1 MKKEVFNQIVVDN
14 IDSKLISVILS
25 SGIKLSQELEIEGNR
40 TTRTSVKFIK
50 IEDTYV
56 GIRKHTDVTYDYS
69 GQISKGDSRNAD
81 FYMGYDEIVAL
92 EFYDEVAKQIE
103 DGKAAEGKHEIIS
116 KPKGKYAPKESGK
129 KKAVEEEEAAAGFAV
144 HSLSDYDYY
153 VYNKSMDNSDAAVF
167 DGYLGMLVKLDYCEK
182 HDLDLNEFMEASY
195 KEITHDEYVLGK
207 DSTQNFWYCYV
218 LVILIFMLIIMYGM
232 SIASSVTNE
241 KSNRSIEILVTSTDS
256 TALLF
261 GKVFAGAVATV
272 FQVGIIAVCLLGSYQ
287 YNKDFWG
294 IDLGMFLDIPANVL
308 VVFAV
313 FGIGGFLFYAFLY
326 GALGALVSKIEDL
339 NKSAG
344 SAQMI
349 IMIVYF
355 VVLLQLDKVDGVP
368 MKVCSFLPFSSY
380 SAMFARVAM
389 GHVQTWEIIVSA
401 VILYISV
408 ALMGVIGGKIFRSS
422 TLRYGNPIKLT
433 TAIKNLRKKD
443 S

>member
-1 MKKEVFNQIVVDN
+1 MTREIFKAEVIVYKPRVY
-14 IDSKLISVILS
+14 
-25 SGIKLSQELEIEGNR
+25 QP
-40 TTRTSVKFIK
+40 FIK
-50 IEDTYV
+50 
-56 GIRKHTDVTYDYS
+56 GRS
-69 GQISKGDSRNAD
+69 
-81 FYMGYDEIVAL
+81 VARYY
-92 EFYDEVAKQIE
+92 FKQQ
-103 DGKAAEGKHEIIS
+103 
-116 KPKGKYAPKESGK
+116 
-129 KKAVEEEEAAAGFAV
+129 
-144 HSLSDYDYY
+144 
-153 VYNKSMDNSDAAVF
+153 
-167 DGYLGMLVKLDYCEK
+167 C
-182 HDLDLNEFMEASY
+182 
-195 KEITHDEYVLGK
+195 
-207 DSTQNFWYCYV
+207 
-218 LVILIFMLIIMYGM
+218 
-232 SIASSVTNE
+232 
-241 KSNRSIEILVTSTDS
+241 
-256 TALLF
+256 
-261 GKVFAGAVATV
+261 
-272 FQVGIIAVCLLGSYQ
+272 
-287 YNKDFWG
+287 
-294 IDLGMFLDIPANVL
+294 
-308 VVFAV
+308 
-313 FGIGGFLFYAFLY
+313 GGNLFLY

>member
-1 MKKEVFNQIVVDN
+1 MC
-14 IDSKLISVILS
+14 
-25 SGIKLSQELEIEGNR
+25 
-40 TTRTSVKFIK
+40 
-50 IEDTYV
+50 
-56 GIRKHTDVTYDYS
+56 IRD
-69 GQISKGDSRNAD
+69 R
-81 FYMGYDEIVAL
+81 
-92 EFYDEVAKQIE
+92 
-103 DGKAAEGKHEIIS
+103 
-116 KPKGKYAPKESGK
+116 
-129 KKAVEEEEAAAGFAV
+129 
-144 HSLSDYDYY
+144 
-153 VYNKSMDNSDAAVF
+153 DNSDAAVF
-167 DGYLGMLVKLDYCEK
+167 DSYLGMLVKLDYCEK